1 MKTTISRT
9 ASAVLFFIVSVVGV
23 AAQPARKELTPNP
36 LIRIIRY
43 EDQRNWNDDL
53 KMLLS
58 GAEPMVRKR
67 AALAAG
73 RIGDARAI
81 PTLADMVL
89 MDRDKDVRQ
98 MAAFALGEIELPGG
112 AFALIQVLK
121 GSGSELADANVRAR
135 RRVKGPGFAR
145 YGRARS
151 GHRKTT

>member
-58 GAEPMVRKR
+58 EADPVVRKR

-81 PTLADMVL
+81 ATLADM
-89 MDRDKDVRQ
+89 RS
-98 MAAFALGEIELPGG
+98 EEHT
-112 AFALIQVLK
+112 
-121 GSGSELADANVRAR
+121 SELQSLA
-135 RRVKGPGFAR
+135 
-145 YGRARS
+145 Y
-151 GHRKTT
+151 